1 MFCCVLFYF
10 IFFITHRK
18 GLFQAAAQSP
28 RNKHLYA
35 NSIKKLSSLLQAV
48 SSTFMKLETL
58 TATLKQMVIDDPGIT
73 QANPDHTLISEQLA
87 DALIEARAADDIHGP
102 TSPQASKAWDHV
114 QLVSSGV
121 TDAVA
126 HILLDSEKKQYK
138 DSTIRFNS
146 HYQYYKVLV
155 VDRHSI
161 EDALEGIHCL
171 DHFAKLVQIECEHLD
186 ESHDG
191 SDNDFN
197 SEASN
202 ANPSPEED
210 QGGLEP

>member
-18 GLFQAAAQSP
+18 GLLQAAAQSP

-58 TATLKQMVIDDPGIT
+58 TATLKQMVVDDPGII
-73 QANPDHTLISEQLA
+73 QANPDHTLISEELA
-87 DALIEARAADDIHGP
+87 NALIEARAADDIHGP

-146 HYQYYKVLV
+146 HHQSYTV
-155 VDRHSI
+155 VDRRSI
-161 EDALEGIHCL
+161 EDALEAIHCL

-197 SEASN
+197 SEALNTN
-202 ANPSPEED
+202 ANPSLKED